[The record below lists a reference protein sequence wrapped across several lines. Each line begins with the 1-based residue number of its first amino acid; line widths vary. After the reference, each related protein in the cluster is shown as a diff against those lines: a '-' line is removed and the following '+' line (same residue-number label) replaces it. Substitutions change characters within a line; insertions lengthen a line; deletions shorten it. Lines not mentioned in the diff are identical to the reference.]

1 MHGYVLLWIF
11 LSSIFLIIYH
21 SRRMRGTR
29 PQVGLQSLQDC
40 SKVYCPN
47 CKENIPN
54 PKNTPEDR
62 FIRCHFAQKKCCD
75 ETLIHKQK
83 DSAMVTFPP
92 GLHFGMLDHPDLAT
106 FVEEQGYA
114 PDSDYNSA
122 SYSSDDNSSEEEEEL
137 EDEESLVSSVWSED
151 EEPTCDDALSARD
164 LGLLDEVECF
174 KGTKHHLKGCD
185 AIYSPVQI
193 LKSQDLL
200 KGFDINVLRPCDAIF
215 DIQSTFLKLYE
226 KESVVY
232 GKSMKFRN
240 MGVTDGKEEVRWE
253 DLMDLLEFGLS
264 AGMSDAVGDGL
275 LETIDR
281 ILQRHKSPIQLR
293 KTWKSMRKAV
303 DKQKLSKGYT
313 IANVRYMLP
322 PEFFGTS
329 HYLTGRD
336 LKCFE
341 GTARD
346 IREVVAE
353 MLLDADPDKII
364 LRHIHDSTSD
374 DILGNFPSG
383 LLFRQFSKDA
393 EAYGDIDGLPVVP
406 LCFGVWGDEATVS
419 ANRNKSELPIYLS
432 LLNAIE
438 DAYKLE
444 FVGYAP
450 FRLPYS
456 EETLHKQMKS
466 VGLKQKNHRV
476 NILKRTKRKVVRDYM
491 VNILNTIGGLG
502 NNCFRVQ
509 IGRGHNSVTVLALIH
524 ICQFGGDG
532 MWLDGLC
539 GCYHSRGSFCRMCLE
554 RRRGLFTKTEKV
566 ARRRIDD
573 QMEKLAYDF
582 DRLQKRIVDTYVR
595 GGRFGSRKRYKK
607 TDRDCLVEAQAL
619 KYSIDAGDNRLYELF
634 YYANI
639 RGIGTGFH
647 GSCWPDML
655 HVVLKG
661 IVEKN
666 LSFSLALI
674 FGMHRL
680 IGEDFS
686 DGMAIMD
693 NRVQY
698 MVAIPEFNKR

>member
-1 MHGYVLLWIF
+1 
-11 LSSIFLIIYH
+11 
-21 SRRMRGTR
+21 
-29 PQVGLQSLQDC
+29 
-40 SKVYCPN
+40 
-47 CKENIPN
+47 
-54 PKNTPEDR
+54 
-62 FIRCHFAQKKCCD
+62 
-75 ETLIHKQK
+75 
-83 DSAMVTFPP
+83 VT
-92 GLHFGMLDHPDLAT
+92 T
-106 FVEEQGYA
+106 FSG
-114 PDSDYNSA
+114 
-122 SYSSDDNSSEEEEEL
+122 
-137 EDEESLVSSVWSED
+137 
-151 EEPTCDDALSARD
+151 
-164 LGLLDEVECF
+164 
-174 KGTKHHLKGCD
+174 
-185 AIYSPVQI
+185 I
-193 LKSQDLL
+193 
-200 KGFDINVLRPCDAIF
+200 
-215 DIQSTFLKLYE
+215 
-226 KESVVY
+226 
-232 GKSMKFRN
+232 
-240 MGVTDGKEEVRWE
+240 
-253 DLMDLLEFGLS
+253 
-264 AGMSDAVGDGL
+264 
-275 LETIDR
+275 
-281 ILQRHKSPIQLR
+281 
-293 KTWKSMRKAV
+293 
-303 DKQKLSKGYT
+303 
-313 IANVRYMLP
+313 
-322 PEFFGTS
+322 
-329 HYLTGRD
+329 
-336 LKCFE
+336 
-341 GTARD
+341 
-346 IREVVAE
+346 
-353 MLLDADPDKII
+353 
-364 LRHIHDSTSD
+364 
-374 DILGNFPSG
+374 FPSG
-383 LLFRQFSKDA
+383 LLFQQFSKDA

-509 IGRGHNSVTVLALIH
+509 IGRGHNSVTVMALIH

-532 MWLDGLC
+532 MWLDSLC

-554 RRRGLFTKTEKV
+554 RRRGLFTKTDKV
-566 ARRRIDD
+566 ARPRIDD

-607 TDRDCLVEAQAL
+607 TDSDCLVEAQAL